1 VRARRNARLDADL
14 TEAAQLVLEEYRS
27 FLQGDTEEDA
37 KAFGARHAAARAA
50 LAHLEHVLKLARDS
64 GEAKPV
70 EIDMAAWRERMP
82 SLANEETSSDDDGA
96 AG

>member
-1 VRARRNARLDADL
+1 MRARRNAPLDADL
-14 TEAAQLVLEEYRS
+14 TEAARLVLEEYRS

-64 GEAKPV
+64 GEARPA
-70 EIDMAAWRERMP
+70 EADMAVWREKMSSVP
-82 SLANEETSSDDDGA
+82 NEETPSDDDGA